1 MATGTDFRPPK
12 QWQLSEEETISSY
25 ANWQSNILYHLSLCN
40 DFGPFLASSWGKK
53 SVANRGLADDTGT
66 GGKTGVQKSIILE
79 RMLSLIAQFAP
90 SLLRNDIIKNSTS
103 LSWIWERIRKYYALG
118 SSEVNFIKLYEIQRK
133 EGERYETLY
142 QRILAHLEDN
152 LITISSG
159 IEHDGAVATVDEVLS
174 PTAERLAVFHWL
186 TLIDER
192 LPAYVARTYAQDLQ
206 SRSLKDIQPRISENM
221 DAILADINSQDAI
234 SVQYTQSQGR
244 KRNSYA
250 NFSNRKHQASNNTKK
265 NLAGKKPSHPERS
278 CAICSAAGRPST
290 GHDINK
296 CWFISKFDKM
306 QIAKACRVMV
316 SEDFDSEEESDSDD
330 PTGEVAEQL

>member
-1 MATGTDFRPPK
+1 MATSSDFRPPK
-12 QWQLSEEETISSY
+12 QWQLSEEETISTY

-40 DFGPFLASSWGKK
+40 DFSSFLDSNWEKK
-53 SVANRGLADDTGT
+53 SVANRGLKNDAGT
-66 GGKTGVQKSIILE
+66 AGKTGVQKAIILE

-103 LSWIWERIRKYYALG
+103 LSWIWERIRKYYAFG
-118 SSEVNFIKLYEIQRK
+118 SSEVNFIKLYEIKRK
-133 EGERYETLY
+133 DGERYGTLY

-159 IEHDGAVATVDEVLS
+159 IEHDGLKPTVDEVLS
-174 PTAERLAVFHWL
+174 PTAERLAVYHWL
-186 TLIDER
+186 TLIDQR

-221 DAILADINSQDAI
+221 DAILVDINSQEATSI
-234 SVQYTQSQGR
+234 QYTQSLGR
-244 KRNSYA
+244 KSNSYSNFTNKKHQAHNTKRNSV
-250 NFSNRKHQASNNTKK
+250 N
-265 NLAGKKPSHPERS
+265 KKPNQS

-290 GHDINK
+290 GHDISK

-306 QIAKACRVMV
+306 NIAKACRVMA
-316 SEDFDSEEESDSDD
+316 SEDFKSEEESDSDD
-330 PTGEVAEQL
+330 TNDDVAEQL